1 MQQHKQPPRS
11 DTPRPGSGGLAAARG
26 GRGPGPPTRTPAV
39 RGSVL
44 WPLLSVAPTSSVWS
58 SCELCTFRVPCP
70 HLHWGRGLPPVA
82 TPGRTHRCL
91 VGSRLQRP
99 LRSGGGQWLRT
110 LHTCSSLPTLT
121 LSAHGSSE
129 TSEVLPQWPSGGQLC
144 LPSVLEPLE
153 CHRSQAPW
161 PPPASAPLALSKA
174 ETLNKKSVVTRIS
187 TCHLPKFSEHQSHWF
202 SPAV

>member
-1 MQQHKQPPRS
+1 MQQHKRPPRS
-11 DTPRPGSGGLAAARG
+11 DTPRPGSGSLAAARG
-26 GRGPGPPTRTPAV
+26 GRGPGPPTRTLAV

-58 SCELCTFRVPCP
+58 SCELRTFRVPCP

-121 LSAHGSSE
+121 LGAHGSSE
-129 TSEVLPQWPSGGQLC
+129 TSEVLPRWPSGGQLC

-187 TCHLPKFSEHQSHWF
+187 TCHLPKFSEH
-202 SPAV
+202 